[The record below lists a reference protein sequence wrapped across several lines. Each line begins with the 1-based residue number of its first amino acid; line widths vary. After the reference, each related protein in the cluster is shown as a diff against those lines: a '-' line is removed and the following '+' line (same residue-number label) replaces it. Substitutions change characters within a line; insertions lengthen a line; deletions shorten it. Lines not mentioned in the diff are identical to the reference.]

1 MKNMKSASTVITCAG
16 PSQLICLHR
25 DYVPELA
32 RARAQH
38 QETLQQKKDESMNRL
53 MKDLAVDRERNP
65 DALVHDQWDAEDEEE
80 EEDGGDADIIDRSPY
95 TLPPPDNFC

>member
-1 MKNMKSASTVITCAG
+1 
-16 PSQLICLHR
+16 
-25 DYVPELA
+25 
-32 RARAQH
+32 
-38 QETLQQKKDESMNRL
+38 MNKL